1 MEGSGDYNPNN
12 TSNTQNININ
22 HDEMDLG
29 LDPIQQEFVHPLL
42 RLFMQSLLE
51 IPQEDFQD
59 IQEQSFQEQ
68 QVLQT
73 PCSIDFINKLE
84 ELDIIQSDID
94 EKLSCAICQEE
105 FKLGE
110 KVVGVPCSPKPHY
123 FHIENS
129 NCEGIIPWLKKNN
142 TCPVCRTEFPKEVV
156 KEETA
161 CTRLQRMARQGG
173 MGPTQPNNIEDDGR
187 EQEEEH
193 ILPNIPVNFNDNAI
207 FSEFLQTLVNTEIQ
221 PINITNDWFVCDEV
235 DEAIRRSL
243 E

>member
-1 MEGSGDYNPNN
+1 MESSDGYNPNN
-12 TSNTQNININ
+12 TSNTQFINIYN
-22 HDEMDLG
+22 IDQDQELE
-29 LDPIQQEFVHPLL
+29 PIHPPEFVHPLL

-51 IPQEDFQD
+51 IPQEDIQD

-68 QVLQT
+68 QVLQA
-73 PCSIDFINKLE
+73 PCSMEFINKLE

-129 NCEGIIPWLKKNN
+129 NCEGIIPWLKENN
-142 TCPVCRTEFPKEVV
+142 TCPVCRTEFPKEVI
-156 KEETA
+156 KEDTDS
-161 CTRLQRMARQGG
+161 TRLQRMAQQGG
-173 MGPTQPNNIEDDGR
+173 MGSVQPNNIEDDER

-193 ILPNIPVNFNDNAI
+193 ILPNIPVINDHTI
-207 FSEFLQTLVNTEIQ
+207 FTQFLQTLVNTEPR
-221 PINITNDWFVCDEV
+221 PINITNDGFVCDEV